1 MTEPI
6 LSLRGVNKSFGPV
19 HVLKDVNLDVHP
31 GQVTALVGDNGAGK
45 STLIK
50 CIAGIYTPDHGE
62 FKFDGWEENGDSR
75 ILRILRANMMKLR
88 AGLTEDDTADTS
100 LDELDSLIM
109 ELINETNYIEDKLEA
124 ADLD

>member
-1 MTEPI
+1 MDIRLHEGIIFEAQKLHLKSDVRMERELEELKEKGQAITEEI
-6 LSLRGVNKSFGPV
+6 FEF
-19 HVLKDVNLDVHP
+19 LKERD
-31 GQVTALVGDNGAGK
+31 K
-45 STLIK
+45 YK
-50 CIAGIYTPDHGE
+50 WR
-62 FKFDGWEENGDSR
+62 GWEENGDSR